1 MAIIKAIHSNASITT
16 AIQYIERPCKTEKA
30 LVTGISC
37 SPGSAATEMMVTKKI
52 WGKTDGRSYDH
63 YVQSFAPEEKIS
75 PEEAHVI
82 AVEWAK
88 QEFQDFEVVVATHTD
103 AHHLHSHI
111 LVNTVSYLDG
121 HKIHT
126 SAAWL
131 DQAKRCSDK
140 ICRSHGLTV
149 TRKGYDFDG
158 FKRNAPTIWSKDVY
172 YLLERARRGEI
183 RSYVYDLFAQV
194 SYART
199 HSHSREE
206 YIDNLTSRGI
216 SVRWSDSRKDITYM
230 DADGHRI
237 RSSRLEKITG
247 TSQDKAALERDFQR
261 MHHHRR

>member
-1 MAIIKAIHSNASITT
+1 MAVIKAIHSNASITT

-52 WGKTDGRSYDH
+52 WGKTAGRSYDH

-75 PEEAHVI
+75 PKEAHAI
-82 AVEWAK
+82 AVEWAQK
-88 QEFQDFEVVVATHTD
+88 EFSGFEVMIATHTD
-103 AHHLHSHI
+103 TQHLHSHI

-131 DQAKRCSDK
+131 DQAKRCSDR

-158 FKRNAPTIWSKDVY
+158 FKRHAPTIWTKDSY
-172 YLLERARRGEI
+172 HLMERARRGEI
-183 RSYVYDLFAQV
+183 DSYVYDIYVKV
-194 SYART
+194 SDARAR
-199 HSHSREE
+199 SHSREE
-206 YIDNLTSRGI
+206 FIDHLSSQGI
-216 SVRWSDSRKDITYM
+216 SVCWSDTRRDITY
-230 DADGHRI
+230 ADTSGHRI

-247 TSQDKAALERDFQR
+247 IPQDKANLELDFQR
-261 MHHHRR
+261 THHHCR